1 MEKERKEE
9 RGKKKAKTKVMVRD
23 TFIMGEGGGDT
34 ETITFL
40 EGSQASTACLPGKS
54 SRKMELCVEGKKGMH
69 CVLTVV
75 A

>member
-23 TFIMGEGGGDT
+23 TFIMGEGGT